1 MQRARCTRTVRALL
15 MKRRMAH
22 PSIRDFVSY
31 LTTLPAAMMI
41 FVCLFLPHQ
50 RDCSRHV
57 SETPFDSGLW
67 IVIVPIV
74 LLGLLP
80 VAWRAVPQIRS
91 ALPELV
97 LAFTMIAMA
106 LLVVTIPVAIWLMWG
121 YSKRQFRGELLV
133 AMCSTS
139 VVMMWLFFYPFI
151 TLFDRWLPAAE
162 MTWGAAAVMMVG
174 CMVWTSAAAVR
185 PRENADERR
194 SLHAPLGFQ
203 LHV

>member
-1 MQRARCTRTVRALL
+1 
-15 MKRRMAH
+15 MAH
-22 PSIRDFVSY
+22 PRIRDFVTY

-50 RDCSRHV
+50 RDCARHV
-57 SETPFDSGLW
+57 EETPFDSGRW
-67 IVIVPIV
+67 FVIVPIV
-74 LLGLLP
+74 VLGLLP
-80 VAWRAVPQIRS
+80 VAWRAVPKLRAS
-91 ALPELV
+91 LPELV

-106 LLVVTIPVAIWLMWG
+106 LLVITIPVAIWLMWG

-151 TLFDRWLPAAE
+151 TMFDTWLPAAE
-162 MTWGAAAVMMVG
+162 MTWGAAAVEMIG
-174 CMVWTSAAAVR
+174 LMVWTSAATVR
-185 PRENADERR
+185 PRENVDEPR